1 VYLTVRGAMVVL
13 GSRDAKIAREHVAAR
28 YDRVIGFILRAPGF
42 NRGLEAEI
50 HSMVERRCGRWRS
63 EEDGTCP
70 SGPTCHWAHVNR
82 REPQTGVGDWSVG
95 QWCRCSCFRLLRT
108 ESVGGGSGPHTGK
121 KWAARVE
128 FGLAAGFLFFII
140 FFSFSYFVFFLF

>member
-1 VYLTVRGAMVVL
+1 MVVL
-13 GSRDAKIAREHVAAR
+13 GSGDAKIAREHVAAR

-95 QWCRCSCFRLLRT
+95 QWCRRSCFRLLRAKSGG
-108 ESVGGGSGPHTGK
+108 EVGRTRG
-121 KWAARVE
+121 RI
-128 FGLAAGFLFFII
+128 GLRGLISAQLQVFFYFLFPILS
-140 FFSFSYFVFFLF
+140 SFYFKFQI